1 MLAPIHRL
9 PHLALTLALSGLFGC
24 SNNTD
29 GKPTSPPAAK
39 VGGQEIPVS
48 LIDRLMARAGLGNA
62 NPQAAQAVRREL
74 LEKMI
79 DQQLTL
85 EQATRNK
92 LDQAPDVLAQ
102 IEASRREVLSRAYLQ
117 SVAGALP
124 KPSAEEV
131 RKYYVEHPL
140 LFAERRIFGLQEIIA
155 APGTSA
161 QMTELVVGQLHDGRP
176 MDEIAKWLE
185 SRQVKFTRGEANRA
199 AEQIPLELLSRV
211 HALKDGQFALITS
224 KQGFTIVKVA
234 SSQAAPLAEAV
245 AMLRIEQFLTN
256 QRAAA
261 AIKLDIQQ
269 LRAKAGVSYFGEF
282 ARAAPDTAASAAAA
296 STAGAPAFITG
307 PGESGK

>member
-9 PHLALTLALSGLFGC
+9 LLWALTLSLSGLSGC

-29 GKPTSPPAAK
+29 SKPASPPAAK
-39 VGGQEIPVS
+39 VGGKEIPVS
-48 LIDRLMARAGLGNA
+48 VIDRLMARAGLGNA
-62 NPQAAQAVRREL
+62 NPQAVPALRREL

-79 DQQLTL
+79 DQQLTF

-117 SVAGALP
+117 SVAGALA

-161 QMTELVVGQLHDGRP
+161 EMNQLVVGQLHDGRP
-176 MDEIAKWLE
+176 MDEIANWLQ

-199 AEQIPLELLSRV
+199 AEQIPLELLSRI
-211 HALKDGQFALITS
+211 HALKDGQFALISS

-234 SSQAAPLAEAV
+234 SSQAAPLAESV
-245 AMLRIEQFLTN
+245 AMQRIEQFLTN
-256 QRAAA
+256 QRAAT
-261 AIKLDIQQ
+261 AIKLDLQQ
-269 LRAKAGVSYFGEF
+269 LRAKAGVGYFGEF
-282 ARAAPDTAASAAAA
+282 ARAAPDTAASAATAF
-296 STAGAPAFITG
+296 TAGAPASITG

>member
-1 MLAPIHRL
+1 MRIILL
-9 PHLALTLALSGLFGC
+9 LALILALQGLSGC

-29 GKPTSPPAAK
+29 NKPASQPAAK
-39 VGGQEIPVS
+39 VGAQEIPVS
-48 LIDRLMARAGLGNA
+48 LIDKLMARAGLGNA
-62 NPQAAQAVRREL
+62 NPQAALALRREL

-92 LDQAPDVLAQ
+92 LDQAPEVLAQ

-117 SVAGALP
+117 SVASAVP
-124 KPSAEEV
+124 KPSADDV

-161 QMTELVVGQLHDGRP
+161 ETTELVVGQLHDGRP
-176 MDEIAKWLE
+176 MDEIAKWLQ
-185 SRQVKFTRGEANRA
+185 SRQVRFTRGEANRA
-199 AEQIPLELLSRV
+199 AEQIPLELLNRV
-211 HALKDGQFALITS
+211 HALKDGQFALITG
-224 KQGFTIVKVA
+224 KQGFTIVKLA

-245 AMLRIEQFLTN
+245 ALQRIEQFLTN
-256 QRAAA
+256 QRAAV
-261 AIKLDIQQ
+261 AIKLDLQQ
-269 LRAKAGVSYFGEF
+269 LRAKATVSYFGEF
-282 ARAAPDTAASAAAA
+282 ARTAPDAAANAAAA
-296 STAGAPAFITG
+296 SAPGAPASITG